1 MRWRYLQLCEQNGFV
16 PRLPKTWI
24 HGLANRSPVLS
35 FANLL
40 SKRTDD
46 EVLALERAPDCGQNR
61 RPPEQRNYALVI
73 YVLNFFEYAFGRG
86 ERSRL

>member
-46 EVLALERAPDCGQNR
+46 EVR
-61 RPPEQRNYALVI
+61 
-73 YVLNFFEYAFGRG
+73 RG
-86 ERSRL
+86 EYTRLRTEP